1 MSKKNKILIF
11 VTLLLLVVLTCF
23 SYIIYN
29 KKINNKIAKIY
40 QDGKLIYEINLD
52 KVEEAYTIKINGDK
66 EHYNIVEV
74 RKGEIGII
82 EASCPDKVCVNMG
95 FVSDGLLPI
104 TCLPNK
110 LIIEIEGGE
119 ESEYNVQVK

>member
-11 VTLLLLVVLTCF
+11 VTLLLLVVLTYF

-40 QDGKLIYEINLD
+40 QDGKQIYEINLD
-52 KVEEAYTIKINGDK
+52 KVEEAYTIKIDGDK

-119 ESEYNVQVK
+119 ESEYDVQVK

>member
-40 QDGKLIYEINLD
+40 QDGNLIYEINLD
-52 KVEEAYTIKINGDK
+52 KVEEAYTIKIDGDK

-119 ESEYNVQVK
+119 ESEYDVQVK

>member
-40 QDGKLIYEINLD
+40 QGGKLIYEINLD
-52 KVEEAYTIKINGDK
+52 KVEEAYTIKIDGDK

-119 ESEYNVQVK
+119 ESEYDVQVK

>member
-40 QDGKLIYEINLD
+40 QDGNLIYEINLD
-52 KVEEAYTIKINGDK
+52 KVEEAYTIKIDGDK

-119 ESEYNVQVK
+119 ESAYDVQVK

>member
-11 VTLLLLVVLTCF
+11 VTLLLLVVLTYF

-52 KVEEAYTIKINGDK
+52 KVEEAYTIKIDGDK

-119 ESEYNVQVK
+119 ESAYDVQVK

>member
-52 KVEEAYTIKINGDK
+52 KVEEAYTIKIDGDK

-119 ESEYNVQVK
+119 ESAYDVQVK

>member
-52 KVEEAYTIKINGDK
+52 KVEEAYTIKIDGDK

-119 ESEYNVQVK
+119 ESEYDVQVK

>member
-40 QDGKLIYEINLD
+40 QDGNLIYEINLD
-52 KVEEAYTIKINGDK
+52 KVEEAYTIKIDGDK

-82 EASCPDKVCVNMG
+82 DASCPDKVCVNMG

-119 ESEYNVQVK
+119 ESEYDVQVK

>member
-11 VTLLLLVVLTCF
+11 VTLILLVILVCF

-29 KKINNKIAKIY
+29 KKLNNKIAKIY
-40 QDGKLIYEINLD
+40 QDGNLIYEINLD
-52 KVEEAYTIKINGDK
+52 KVEEAYTIKIDGDE

-82 EASCPDKVCVNMG
+82 EANCPDKICVNMG

-119 ESEYNVQVK
+119 ESEYDVQAK

>member
-11 VTLLLLVVLTCF
+11 VTLLSLVVLVSF

-40 QDGKLIYEINLD
+40 QGGKLIYEINLD
-52 KVEEAYTIKINGDK
+52 KVEEAYTIKIDGDK

-119 ESEYNVQVK
+119 ESEYDVQVK